1 MTKSAGGIIFGVALS
16 FFAPLLP
23 SQPAVSQAQTAQA
36 GDFFSGYVVSVSAT
50 VLTVNRKGLGK
61 DTAATRTFTIDS
73 ATKVEGKLK
82 PQAHVTVRF
91 VADENGGARA
101 VHIIV
106 R

>member
-1 MTKSAGGIIFGVALS
+1 MTRFVRGIIFGVGLA
-16 FFAPLLP
+16 FFAPFP
-23 SQPAVSQAQTAQA
+23 PAACQGQSAQA
-36 GDFFSGYVVSVSAT
+36 GDFFSGNVVSVSAT

-61 DTAATRTFTIDS
+61 DTSETRTFTIDGS
-73 ATKVEGKLK
+73 TKVEGKLK